1 VTDRAGARPAPSS
14 RDELALALE
23 LDRRVAIGGATEMFA
38 IPEGCVI
45 LNAEL
50 PDVHHLNQVML
61 DAPLPAAFDTQ
72 ALVTLTDRWL
82 AGVRHR
88 FVRVDDQAGAE
99 RLAPELVAAGW
110 ERSWTA
116 MMVRGADPARAPDPR
131 ARTITESEH
140 YAVMLANLS
149 AADYRVDS
157 FPGLP
162 RLLVEAQFAMLV
174 ATPSLAFGAGED
186 GGLQSMCELFLD
198 PDVQGVRMAMVEQVG
213 TLPGYRERGLAK
225 AVVGAAIA
233 AARDWGAEL
242 ITVPADADDWPQI
255 IYAGLGFETV
265 GTQVQ
270 FTRRRART

>member
-1 VTDRAGARPAPSS
+1 VTGGARTAPHT
-14 RDELALALE
+14 RDRLALALA
-23 LDRRVAIGGATEMFA
+23 LDRRVAIGGATETFA

-50 PDVHHLNQVML
+50 ADVHHLNEVML
-61 DAPLPAAFDTQ
+61 DAPLSAAFDAQ
-72 ALVTLTDRWL
+72 ALVTLSDRWL

-88 FVRVDDQAGAE
+88 FVRVDDQAGGE

-110 ERSWTA
+110 ERSRTV
-116 MMVRGADPARAPDPR
+116 MMVRGADPPPALDPR
-131 ARTITESEH
+131 ARTITESELDE
-140 YAVMLANLS
+140 VMLANLS
-149 AADYRVDS
+149 AADYRADG

-162 RLLVEAQFAMLV
+162 RLLVDAQFAML
-174 ATPSLAFGAGED
+174 AGTPSLAFGAGED

-198 PDVQGVRMAMVEQVG
+198 PDVEGVRMAMVEQVG

-270 FTRRRART
+270 FTRRGGRT